1 MIMLT
6 IFALTLLVF
15 ASRYLFLEPGLP
27 LKLGHK
33 TQRFLSYASP
43 AVLTAIWAPIVFI
56 PDGKLDLS
64 AHNPYLLGA
73 LVAALIAWKSK
84 NVLLT
89 TIISMIL
96 FLLLKVWV
104 LG

>member
-6 IFALTLLVF
+6 ILALTVLVF
-15 ASRYLFLEPGLP
+15 ASRYLFLEPSLP
-27 LKLGHK
+27 LKLGYK

-56 PDGKLDLS
+56 PEGKLQLS
-64 AHNPYLLGA
+64 LQNPYLLA
-73 LVAALIAWKSK
+73 AFIAALIAWRSK

-89 TIISMIL
+89 TIVSMFL
-96 FLLLKVWV
+96 FLLLKLWV
-104 LG
+104 F